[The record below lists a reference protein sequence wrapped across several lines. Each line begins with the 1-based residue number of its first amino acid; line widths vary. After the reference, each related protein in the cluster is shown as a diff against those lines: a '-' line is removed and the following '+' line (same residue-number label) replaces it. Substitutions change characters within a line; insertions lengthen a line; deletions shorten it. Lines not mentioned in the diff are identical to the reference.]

1 MIGAT
6 RRDRSEMSV
15 TNESLFAVR
24 NCRWVEVPGVADAR
38 GQVNFAELGKGL
50 PFAPKRLFWLHH
62 IAPGQWRGRHGH
74 RQSELLLVA
83 LHGSC
88 RVELD
93 DGRKKQQVQL
103 DDPTRALYLGTWV
116 WHELVDFA
124 PQSVVLVIASTLYDE
139 TEYLRDYETFQREVV
154 TRP

>member
-1 MIGAT
+1 MSLV
-6 RRDRSEMSV
+6 SEPI
-15 TNESLFAVR
+15 AAIR
-24 NCRWVEVPGVADAR
+24 NCRWIDVPGVADAR
-38 GQVNFAELGKGL
+38 GQVNFAELGKAL

-83 LHGSC
+83 LHGGC

-93 DGRKKQQVQL
+93 DGRNKQQVRL
-103 DDPTRALYLGTWV
+103 DDPTRALHLGTWV

-124 PQSVVLVIASTLYDE
+124 PQTVVLVIASTLYDE
-139 TEYLRDYETFQREVV
+139 AEYLRDYETFQREAAA
-154 TRP
+154 RP